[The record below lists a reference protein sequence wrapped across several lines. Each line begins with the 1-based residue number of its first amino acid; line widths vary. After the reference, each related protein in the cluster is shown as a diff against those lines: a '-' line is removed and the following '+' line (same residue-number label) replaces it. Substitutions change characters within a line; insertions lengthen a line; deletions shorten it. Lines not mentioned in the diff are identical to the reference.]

1 MEIELENGWI
11 IRTSPKCFM
20 LGKKVNLKG
29 SMVYKP
35 EYYYTTLPSL
45 MKEYYNILLLENKK
59 NKKGLKSIEEDID
72 FIDEKLKKSMREISK
87 WYETHKSE
95 IQDYYYYKLNNEEE
109 SEE

>member
-20 LGKKVNLKG
+20 LGKNVNLKG

-35 EYYYTTLPSL
+35 EYYHTTLPSL

-59 NKKGLKSIEEDID
+59 NKKGLKNIEEDID
-72 FIDEKLKKSMREISK
+72 FIDEKLKNSMKEIDK
-87 WYETHKSE
+87 WYKKHKSE
-95 IQDYYYYKLNNEEE
+95 IQDYYYKVNNDEEDE
-109 SEE
+109 D

>member
-20 LGKKVNLKG
+20 LGKYVNLKG

-45 MKEYYNILLLENKK
+45 IKEYYNILLLENKK

-72 FIDEKLKKSMREISK
+72 FIDEKLKKSMREIAK
-87 WYETHKSE
+87 WYETHKSD
-95 IQDYYYYKLNNEEE
+95 IQDYYKLNNEEE